1 MYNEEP
7 FCPRQSAD
15 DSEDIYMFSP
25 KDIYVSDK
33 TYICPETKPSV
44 LLGKTID
51 GLHFLGKDGFP
62 QLDIKFAQM

>member
-1 MYNEEP
+1 MYNGGH
-7 FCPRQSAD
+7 FCPRESAD

-44 LLGKTID
+44 VFIKTID
-51 GLHFLGKDGFP
+51 GLHFLGKEGFP
-62 QLDIKFAQM
+62 QLDIKFAKM